1 MVFFFLLCCASFV
14 RRPSRKSG
22 AASPPP
28 WKCSSEGAASGRA
41 GAVGDAVRA
50 MDESAGA
57 EKAGPENCGKLPLAI
72 ATSSRFYLRAER
84 ASSLGAV
91 RSQRLMVQKIPVKT
105 KTISPTKGK
114 KAAHRLQMP

>member
-1 MVFFFLLCCASFV
+1 MFFFFLLCCASFV

-28 WKCSSEGAASGRA
+28 WKCSSEGATSGRA

-57 EKAGPENCGKLPLAI
+57 EKPGPEN
-72 ATSSRFYLRAER
+72 AE
-84 ASSLGAV
+84 AADTKNHVQLCE
-91 RSQRLMVQKIPVKT
+91 RSEETIYDRRELIGMTLMTTLLV
-105 KTISPTKGK
+105 S
-114 KAAHRLQMP
+114 